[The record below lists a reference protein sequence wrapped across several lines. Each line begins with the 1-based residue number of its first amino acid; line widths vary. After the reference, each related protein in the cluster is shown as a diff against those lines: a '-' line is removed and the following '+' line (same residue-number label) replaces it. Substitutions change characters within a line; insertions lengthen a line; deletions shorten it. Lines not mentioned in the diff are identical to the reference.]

1 MSRFLAALVLFLALP
16 FPAAAQ
22 ELPEG
27 QSRADYDA
35 WLAANPGARAS
46 VLSFESWQQAAK
58 VAGVLPTWQITRTA
72 SMWRQCGGQPFEI
85 PPVHQWPQMTATLR
99 FIRDHV
105 RPAIGPVEAVSGY
118 RNPALNQCAGGAANS
133 AHKDY
138 FALDLIPLQPI
149 TRLELMRRMCAMHAR
164 EGEAS
169 AAGLGFYS
177 YLRFHVDTKSYR
189 RWGSA
194 GPQGNESPCA
204 VIERGED
211 PLAPPIPPRNGGS
224 QVGLPPAVQDRSG
237 GAIDPTSDQPQ
248 AGGGAAPPSTPPAA
262 PVPPPVPESGEPPSK
277 PDQ

>member
-1 MSRFLAALVLFLALP
+1 MHVRFAALLLLALP
-16 FPAAAQ
+16 SPAAAQ

-27 QSRADYDA
+27 QSLADYDS
-35 WLAANPGARAS
+35 WLAANPGARGA
-46 VLSFESWQQAAK
+46 VLSFEAWQRAAG
-58 VAGVLPTWQITRTA
+58 VPGVLPTSQITRTA

-85 PPVHQWPQMTATLR
+85 PPVHHWPGMAATLR
-99 FIRDHV
+99 FVRDHV

-164 EGEAS
+164 DGQAAE
-169 AAGLGFYS
+169 AGLGFYA
-177 YLRFHVDTKSYR
+177 YLRFHVDTKGYR

-211 PLAPPIPPRNGGS
+211 PLAPP
-224 QVGLPPAVQDRSG
+224 LPPPP
-237 GAIDPTSDQPQ
+237 IPQ
-248 AGGGAAPPSTPPAA
+248 AA
-262 PVPPPVPESGEPPSK
+262 PVPPPAPESGEPPSK
-277 PDQ
+277 SDQ

>member
-1 MSRFLAALVLFLALP
+1 MQFRFAALLLLALP
-16 FPAAAQ
+16 LPAAAQ

-27 QSRADYDA
+27 QASADYES

-46 VLSFESWQQAAK
+46 VLSFESWQQAAG
-58 VAGVLPTWQITRTA
+58 VPGVLPTSQITRTA

-85 PPVHQWPQMTATLR
+85 PPVHHWPGMAATLR
-99 FIRDHV
+99 FVRDHV

-149 TRLELMRRMCAMHAR
+149 SRLELMRRMCAVHAR
-164 EGEAS
+164 SGPAAE
-169 AAGLGFYS
+169 AGLGFYA

-194 GPQGNESPCA
+194 GPQGTESPCA

-211 PLAPPIPPRNGGS
+211 PTAPPIPPRNGEG
-224 QVGLPPAVQDRSG
+224 
-237 GAIDPTSDQPQ
+237 DQPQ
-248 AGGGAAPPSTPPAA
+248 AGGGAAQQPIPPPIPQAA
-262 PVPPPVPESGEPPSK
+262 PVPPPPRESGEPPSK
-277 PDQ
+277 SDQ

>member
-1 MSRFLAALVLFLALP
+1 MARGLRYRGPMLRLFAALLLLALP
-16 FPAAAQ
+16 LPAAAQ

-27 QSRADYDA
+27 QAKADYDN

-46 VLSFESWQQAAK
+46 VLSFEAWQQAAG
-58 VAGVLPTWQITRTA
+58 VPGVLPTWQVTRTA
-72 SMWRQCGGQPFEI
+72 SMWRECGGQPFEI
-85 PPVHQWPQMTATLR
+85 PPIHHWPGMAATLR
-99 FIRDHV
+99 FVRDHV

-149 TRLELMRRMCAMHAR
+149 SRLELMRRMCAMHAR
-164 EGEAS
+164 EGEA
-169 AAGLGFYS
+169 AQAGLGFYAF
-177 YLRFHVDTKSYR
+177 LRFHVDTKGYR

-211 PLAPPIPPRNGGS
+211 PTAPPVPAAPLIPPLES
-224 QVGLPPAVQDRSG
+224 QGRGTA
-237 GAIDPTSDQPQ
+237 
-248 AGGGAAPPSTPPAA
+248 AGGGGASLPPPPASPA
-262 PVPPPVPESGEPPSK
+262 PVPPPPPESGEPPSK
-277 PDQ
+277 SDQ